1 MDNNESADI
10 GTAQNNTE
18 VQSNAQSGAL
28 NQDKLADILRSTLFA
43 DAEQAADPEAG
54 SEGETQTEVKDAT
67 DGEASMQDA
76 EAAPEVP
83 QAEDGIDE
91 VPSQHTQDDEEDS
104 DLPKGVQKRI
114 DKLTAKRKQAEEEVT
129 KLREEMEALK
139 QQLQSAPQSDPTAIS
154 VNDASSPFESLQTK
168 EQVAKELENARWLKY
183 KCMENPYGF
192 VLGDKEYA
200 QEDVTRMLVNATK
213 AIEEQLP
220 AQLNKIAA
228 REQIEPIA
236 TKHYPW
242 WNKPESKEYQVAQS
256 VLRVF
261 PKLATFPDAKMFIG
275 DYVRGYMAREG
286 QVAQAPQKVQTK
298 APVQPVRPTVTPAR
312 AKPAEVQAKTAVER
326 FRKTTNA
333 EDLARVL
340 LSKNF
345 I

>member
-1 MDNNESADI
+1 MEDNTNAEI
-10 GTAQNNTE
+10 GTAQNNPE

-43 DAEQAADPEAG
+43 DAEQAAQPEAG
-54 SEGETQTEVKDAT
+54 DEGEIQTEVKDSN
-67 DGEASMQDA
+67 DGEASQQD
-76 EAAPEVP
+76 EVTDTELP

-91 VPSQHTQDDEEDS
+91 VPSQHTQDDDEDS

-139 QQLQSAPQSDPTAIS
+139 QQIQSAPQSDTAETS
-154 VNDASSPFESLQTK
+154 VNDASNPFASLQTK
-168 EQVAKELENARWLKY
+168 AQVEKELENARWLKY

-192 VLGDKEYA
+192 VLGDKEYG
-200 QEDVTRMLVNATK
+200 QEDVTRMLVNATR

-220 AQLNKIAA
+220 KQLGSIQT

-242 WNKPESKEYQVAQS
+242 WNKPESKEYQVAQN
-256 VLRVF
+256 VLKVF
-261 PKLATFPDAKMFIG
+261 PKLKTFPDFKMFIG
-275 DYVRGYMAREG
+275 DYVRGYMTREG
-286 QVAQAPQKVQTK
+286 QAPQAPQRK
-298 APVQPVRPTVTPAR
+298 AQVQPVRPTVTPVKS
-312 AKPAEVQAKTAVER
+312 KPAEVQARTAVDR

-340 LSKNF
+340 ISKNF

>member
-1 MDNNESADI
+1 MEDNNNAEI
-10 GTAQNNTE
+10 GTAQNNPE

-43 DAEQAADPEAG
+43 DAEQAAQPEAG
-54 SEGETQTEVKDAT
+54 DEGETQTEVKDSN
-67 DGEASMQDA
+67 DGEASQQD
-76 EAAPEVP
+76 EVTDTELP

-91 VPSQHTQDDEEDS
+91 VPSQHTQDDDEDS

-139 QQLQSAPQSDPTAIS
+139 QQIQSAPQSDTAETS
-154 VNDASSPFESLQTK
+154 VNDASNPFASLQTK
-168 EQVAKELENARWLKY
+168 AQVEKELENARWLKY

-192 VLGDKEYA
+192 VLGDKEYG
-200 QEDVTRMLVNATK
+200 QEDVTRMLVNATR

-220 AQLNKIAA
+220 KQLGSIQT

-242 WNKPESKEYQVAQS
+242 WNKPESKEYQVAQN
-256 VLRVF
+256 VLKVF
-261 PKLATFPDAKMFIG
+261 PKLKTFPDFKMFIG
-275 DYVRGYMAREG
+275 DYVRGYMTREG
-286 QVAQAPQKVQTK
+286 QAPQAPQRK
-298 APVQPVRPTVTPAR
+298 AQVQPVRPTVTPVKS
-312 AKPAEVQAKTAVER
+312 KPAEVQARTAVDR
-326 FRKTTNA
+326 FRKTTTA

-340 LSKNF
+340 ISKNF

>member
-1 MDNNESADI
+1 MEDNTNAEI
-10 GTAQNNTE
+10 GTAQNNPE

-43 DAEQAADPEAG
+43 DAEQAAQPEADD
-54 SEGETQTEVKDAT
+54 EGETQTEVKDSN
-67 DGEASMQDA
+67 DGEASQQD
-76 EAAPEVP
+76 EVTDTELP

-91 VPSQHTQDDEEDS
+91 VPSQHTQDDDEDS

-139 QQLQSAPQSDPTAIS
+139 QQIQSAPQSDTAVTS
-154 VNDASSPFESLQTK
+154 VNDASNPFESLQTK
-168 EQVAKELENARWLKY
+168 AQVEKELENARWLKY

-192 VLGDKEYA
+192 VLGDKEYG
-200 QEDVTRMLVNATK
+200 QEDVTRMLVNATR

-220 AQLNKIAA
+220 KQLGAIQT

-242 WNKPESKEYQVAQS
+242 WNKPESKEYQVAQN
-256 VLRVF
+256 VLKVF
-261 PKLATFPDAKMFIG
+261 PKLKAFPDFKMFIG
-275 DYVRGYMAREG
+275 DYVRGYMTREG
-286 QVAQAPQKVQTK
+286 QAPQAPQRK
-298 APVQPVRPTVTPAR
+298 AQVQPVRPTVTPVKS
-312 AKPAEVQAKTAVER
+312 KPAEVQARTAVDR
-326 FRKTTNA
+326 FRKTTTA

-340 LSKNF
+340 ISKNF

>member
-1 MDNNESADI
+1 MEDNTNAEI
-10 GTAQNNTE
+10 GTAQNNPE

-43 DAEQAADPEAG
+43 DAEQAAQPEAG
-54 SEGETQTEVKDAT
+54 DEGEIQTEVKDSN
-67 DGEASMQDA
+67 DGEASQQD
-76 EAAPEVP
+76 EVTDTEIP

-91 VPSQHTQDDEEDS
+91 VPSQHTQDDDEDS

-139 QQLQSAPQSDPTAIS
+139 QQLQSAPQSDTAETS
-154 VNDASSPFESLQTK
+154 VNDASNPFASLQTK
-168 EQVAKELENARWLKY
+168 AQVEKELENARWLKY

-192 VLGDKEYA
+192 VLGDKEDG
-200 QEDVTRMLVNATK
+200 QEDVTRMLVNATR

-220 AQLNKIAA
+220 KQLGSIQT

-242 WNKPESKEYQVAQS
+242 WNKPESKEYQVAQN
-256 VLRVF
+256 VLKVF
-261 PKLATFPDAKMFIG
+261 PKLKTFPDFKMFIG
-275 DYVRGYMAREG
+275 DYVRGYMTREG
-286 QVAQAPQKVQTK
+286 QAPQAPQRK
-298 APVQPVRPTVTPAR
+298 AQVQPVRPTVTPVKS
-312 AKPAEVQAKTAVER
+312 KPAEVQARTAVDR
-326 FRKTTNA
+326 FRKTTTA

-340 LSKNF
+340 ISKNF

>member
-1 MDNNESADI
+1 MEDNTNAEI
-10 GTAQNNTE
+10 GTAQNNPE

-43 DAEQAADPEAG
+43 DAEQAAQPEAG
-54 SEGETQTEVKDAT
+54 DEGEIQTEVKDSN
-67 DGEASMQDA
+67 DGEASQQD
-76 EAAPEVP
+76 EVTDTELP

-91 VPSQHTQDDEEDS
+91 VPSQHTQDDDEDS

-139 QQLQSAPQSDPTAIS
+139 QQLQSAPQSDTAETS
-154 VNDASSPFESLQTK
+154 VNDASNPFASLQTK
-168 EQVAKELENARWLKY
+168 AQVEKELENARWLKY

-192 VLGDKEYA
+192 VLGDKEYG
-200 QEDVTRMLVNATK
+200 QEDVTRMLVNATR

-220 AQLNKIAA
+220 KQLGSIQT

-242 WNKPESKEYQVAQS
+242 WNKPESKEYQVAQN
-256 VLRVF
+256 VLKVF
-261 PKLATFPDAKMFIG
+261 PKLKTFPDFKMFIG
-275 DYVRGYMAREG
+275 DYVRGYMTREG
-286 QVAQAPQKVQTK
+286 QAPQAPQRK
-298 APVQPVRPTVTPAR
+298 AQVQPVRPTVTPVKS
-312 AKPAEVQAKTAVER
+312 KPAEVQARTAVDR
-326 FRKTTNA
+326 FRKTTTA

-340 LSKNF
+340 ISKNF

>member
-1 MDNNESADI
+1 MEDNQNAEI
-10 GTAQNNTE
+10 GTAQNNPE

-43 DAEQAADPEAG
+43 DAEQAAQPEAG
-54 SEGETQTEVKDAT
+54 DEGEIQTEVKDT
-67 DGEASMQDA
+67 NDGEASMQD
-76 EAAPEVP
+76 EVPDTEVP

-139 QQLQSAPQSDPTAIS
+139 QQLQSAPQSDPAATS
-154 VNDASSPFESLQTK
+154 VNDASNPFESLQTK
-168 EQVAKELENARWLKY
+168 AQVEKELENARWLKY

-192 VLGDKEYA
+192 VLGDKEYG
-200 QEDVTRMLVNATK
+200 QEDVTRMLVNATR

-220 AQLNKIAA
+220 KQLGSIQA

-242 WNKPESKEYQVAQS
+242 WNKPESKEYQVAQN
-256 VLRVF
+256 VLKVF
-261 PKLATFPDAKMFIG
+261 PKLKAFPDFKMFIG
-275 DYVRGYMAREG
+275 DYVRGYMTREG
-286 QVAQAPQKVQTK
+286 QTPQAAPKK
-298 APVQPVRPTVTPAR
+298 APVQPVRPTVTPVKS
-312 AKPAEVQAKTAVER
+312 KPAEVQAKTAVDR
-326 FRKTTNA
+326 FRKTTTA

-340 LSKNF
+340 ISKNF

>member
-1 MDNNESADI
+1 MEDNTNAEI
-10 GTAQNNTE
+10 GTAQNNPE

-28 NQDKLADILRSTLFA
+28 SQDKLADILRSTLFA
-43 DAEQAADPEAG
+43 DAEQAANPEAV
-54 SEGETQTEVKDAT
+54 SEGEIQTEVKEAG

-76 EAAPEVP
+76 SAEPDVP

-91 VPSQHTQDDEEDS
+91 VPSQHTQDDEEDG

-114 DKLTAKRKQAEEEVT
+114 DKLTAKRKQAEEEVA

-139 QQLQSAPQSDPTAIS
+139 QQVQSAPQSDPAATS

-168 EQVAKELENARWLKY
+168 DQVAKELENARWLKY

-192 VLGDKEYA
+192 VLGDKEYG

-228 REQIEPIA
+228 REHIEPIA

-256 VLRVF
+256 VIRAF
-261 PKLATFPDAKMFIG
+261 PKLATYPDAKMFIG

-286 QVAQAPQKVQTK
+286 QVAQTPQKVQAK
-298 APVQPVRPTVTPAR
+298 APVLPVRPTVNPQR
-312 AKPAEVQAKTAVER
+312 SKPAEVQAKSAVER

>member
-1 MDNNESADI
+1 
-10 GTAQNNTE
+10 
-18 VQSNAQSGAL
+18 
-28 NQDKLADILRSTLFA
+28 
-43 DAEQAADPEAG
+43 
-54 SEGETQTEVKDAT
+54 
-67 DGEASMQDA
+67 MQDA
-76 EAAPEVP
+76 EAEPEVP

-286 QVAQAPQKVQTK
+286 QVAQTATKVQPK
-298 APVQPVRPTVTPAR
+298 APVQPVRPTVTPPR
-312 AKPAEVQAKTAVER
+312 SKPAEVQAKTAVER

>member
-1 MDNNESADI
+1 MEDNNNAEI
-10 GTAQNNTE
+10 GTAQNNPE

-43 DAEQAADPEAG
+43 DEEQAAQPEAG
-54 SEGETQTEVKDAT
+54 QEGENQTEVKDNT

-76 EAAPEVP
+76 DTETEVP

-91 VPSQHTQDDEEDS
+91 VHSQHTQDDEEDS

-139 QQLQSAPQSDPTAIS
+139 QQISSTPQSDTAGTS
-154 VNDASSPFESLQTK
+154 VNDASNPFESLQTK
-168 EQVAKELENARWLKY
+168 AQVDKELENARWLKY

-192 VLGDKEYA
+192 VLGDKEYG
-200 QEDVTRMLVNATK
+200 QEDVTRMLVNATR

-220 AQLNKIAA
+220 RQMGSIQA
-228 REQIEPIA
+228 REQIDPIA
-236 TKHYPW
+236 TKQYPW
-242 WNKPESKEYQVAQS
+242 WNKPESKEYQVAQN
-256 VLRVF
+256 VLKVF
-261 PKLATFPDAKMFIG
+261 PKLKAFPDFKMFIG
-275 DYVRGYMAREG
+275 DYVRGYMTREG
-286 QVAQAPQKVQTK
+286 QVSKAAPRQAPV
-298 APVQPVRPTVTPAR
+298 PPVRPTVTPVKS
-312 AKPAEVQAKTAVER
+312 KPAEVQARTAVDR
-326 FRKTTNA
+326 FRKTNNA

-340 LSKNF
+340 ISKNF

>member
-1 MDNNESADI
+1 MEDNTNAEI
-10 GTAQNNTE
+10 GTAQNNPE

-43 DAEQAADPEAG
+43 DAEQAAQPEAG
-54 SEGETQTEVKDAT
+54 DEGEIQTEVKDSN
-67 DGEASMQDA
+67 DGEASQQD
-76 EAAPEVP
+76 EVTDTEIP

-91 VPSQHTQDDEEDS
+91 VPSQHTQDDDEDS

-139 QQLQSAPQSDPTAIS
+139 QQIQSAPQSDTAETS
-154 VNDASSPFESLQTK
+154 VNDASNPFASLQTK
-168 EQVAKELENARWLKY
+168 AQVEKELENARWLKY

-192 VLGDKEYA
+192 VLGDKEYG
-200 QEDVTRMLVNATK
+200 QEDVTRMLVNATR

-220 AQLNKIAA
+220 KQLGSIQT

-242 WNKPESKEYQVAQS
+242 WNKPESKEYQVAQN
-256 VLRVF
+256 VLKVF
-261 PKLATFPDAKMFIG
+261 PKLKTFPDFKMFIG
-275 DYVRGYMAREG
+275 DYVRGYMTREG
-286 QVAQAPQKVQTK
+286 QAPQAPQRK
-298 APVQPVRPTVTPAR
+298 AQVQPVRPTVTPVKS
-312 AKPAEVQAKTAVER
+312 KPAEVQARTAVDR
-326 FRKTTNA
+326 FRKTTTA

-340 LSKNF
+340 ISKNF

>member
-1 MDNNESADI
+1 MEDNNNAEI
-10 GTAQNNTE
+10 GTAQNNPE

-43 DAEQAADPEAG
+43 DEEQAAQPEAG
-54 SEGETQTEVKDAT
+54 QEGENQTEVKDNT

-76 EAAPEVP
+76 DTETEVP

-91 VPSQHTQDDEEDS
+91 VHSQHTQDDEEDS

-139 QQLQSAPQSDPTAIS
+139 QQISSTPQSDTAGTS
-154 VNDASSPFESLQTK
+154 VNDASNPFESLQTK
-168 EQVAKELENARWLKY
+168 AQVDKELENARWLKY

-192 VLGDKEYA
+192 VLGDKEYG
-200 QEDVTRMLVNATK
+200 QEDVTRMLVNATR

-220 AQLNKIAA
+220 RQMGSIQA
-228 REQIEPIA
+228 REQIDPIA
-236 TKHYPW
+236 TKQYPW
-242 WNKPESKEYQVAQS
+242 WNKPESKEYQVAQN
-256 VLRVF
+256 VLKVF
-261 PKLATFPDAKMFIG
+261 PKLKAFPDFKMFIG
-275 DYVRGYMAREG
+275 DYVRGYMTREG
-286 QVAQAPQKVQTK
+286 QVSQAAPKK
-298 APVQPVRPTVTPAR
+298 APVQPVRPTVTPVR
-312 AKPAEVQAKTAVER
+312 TKPAEVQAQTTVDR
-326 FRKTTNA
+326 FRKTNNA

-340 LSKNF
+340 ISKNF

>member
-1 MDNNESADI
+1 MEDNTNAEI
-10 GTAQNNTE
+10 GTAQNNPE

-43 DAEQAADPEAG
+43 DAEQAAQPEADD
-54 SEGETQTEVKDAT
+54 EGETQTEVKDSN
-67 DGEASMQDA
+67 DGEASQQD
-76 EAAPEVP
+76 EVTDTELP

-91 VPSQHTQDDEEDS
+91 VPSQHTQDDDEDS

-139 QQLQSAPQSDPTAIS
+139 QQIQSAPQSDTAETS
-154 VNDASSPFESLQTK
+154 VNDASNPFASLQTK
-168 EQVAKELENARWLKY
+168 AQVEKELENARWLKY

-192 VLGDKEYA
+192 VLGDKEYG
-200 QEDVTRMLVNATK
+200 QEDVTRMLVNATR

-220 AQLNKIAA
+220 KQLGSIQT

-242 WNKPESKEYQVAQS
+242 WNKPESKEYQVAQN
-256 VLRVF
+256 VLKVF
-261 PKLATFPDAKMFIG
+261 PKLKTFPDFKMFIG
-275 DYVRGYMAREG
+275 DYVRGYMTREG
-286 QVAQAPQKVQTK
+286 QVPQAPQRK
-298 APVQPVRPTVTPAR
+298 AQVQPVRPTVTPVKS
-312 AKPAEVQAKTAVER
+312 KPAEVQARTAVDR
-326 FRKTTNA
+326 FRKTTTA

-340 LSKNF
+340 ISKNF